1 MKASRTIAI
10 TGHVDHG
17 KSTLLG
23 HLLWKLGAIPDDR
36 KAALER
42 ASESREKGMEWAF
55 FSDALKAE
63 RDAQITVD
71 TSQYF
76 FRQGNQTWRVVDVP
90 GHVEYL
96 RHMVVGASRADVGL
110 IIVGADAGIE
120 EQTRRHV
127 EILRFLG
134 VEEFVVAINK
144 LDLFEGDRRF
154 LQLKAE
160 FLKFWEKN
168 GVEEVSIVPISAKL
182 GQNLTPGSTGFEWF
196 EGPSLIEALTQDQAP
211 RPEADLGTAL
221 GVVGQYE
228 GKIFAELYC
237 GAVCAGDVLQG
248 NQGEWGVEQV
258 YQGLNSLALKLSG
271 PAARGQILFTG
282 APLNTTLHL
291 EAKALFFGLP
301 EELNQLELHL
311 GPQVA
316 RVLAIEGLEPSVF
329 DIQPNLRIELETPIV
344 VSKKIRGLGRF
355 VLKSNGLIYAAGVV

>member
-182 GQNLTPGSTGFEWF
+182 GQNLTPGSTEFEWF

-211 RPEADLGTAL
+211 RPEADLGTVL

-248 NQGEWGVEQV
+248 NHGEWVVEQV

-301 EELNQLELHL
+301 VELNQLELHL

-316 RVLAIEGLEPSVF
+316 RVLAIEGLEPNVF
-329 DIQPNLRIELETPIV
+329 DIQPKLRIELENPIV